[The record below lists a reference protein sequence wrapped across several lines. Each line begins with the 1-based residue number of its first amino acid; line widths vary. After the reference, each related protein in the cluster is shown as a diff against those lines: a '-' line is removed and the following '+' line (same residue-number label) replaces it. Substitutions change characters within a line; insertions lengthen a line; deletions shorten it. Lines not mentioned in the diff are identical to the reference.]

1 MSTKTLV
8 YEFSPTN
15 MAGAKNKVIFFLAGE
30 RSIKSEMRKYFEYPV
45 KPLVTHKVLEELL
58 SCFQKK
64 VIKRNATMI

>member
-1 MSTKTLV
+1 
-8 YEFSPTN
+8 

-30 RSIKSEMRKYFEYPV
+30 RSIKSEMRQYFEYPV
-45 KPLVTHKVLEELL
+45 KPLVTHKALEELL

>member
-1 MSTKTLV
+1 MFTKTLV

-45 KPLVTHKVLEELL
+45 KPLVTHKAILRTSKLF
-58 SCFQKK
+58 SKK
-64 VIKRNATMI
+64 SD